1 MTFRINQE
9 EIAKTLCVLKA
20 QQFNTCN
27 GRCVLEKELKKVAEK
42 EKQESSILKEKQE
55 IVYTKAASEYNFTP
69 ITSIEKTK
77 MVVSRYCEKPKSIA
91 VSIFHP
97 PLV

>member
-1 MTFRINQE
+1 MTFKVNQE
-9 EIAKTLCVLKA
+9 EIAKTLCVLRA
-20 QQFNTCN
+20 QKFNTCN

-55 IVYTKAASEYNFTP
+55 IVYTQTASEYNFTP

-77 MVVSRYCEKPKSIA
+77 MTVSHYCEKPKSVA
-91 VSIFHP
+91 FSIFHP